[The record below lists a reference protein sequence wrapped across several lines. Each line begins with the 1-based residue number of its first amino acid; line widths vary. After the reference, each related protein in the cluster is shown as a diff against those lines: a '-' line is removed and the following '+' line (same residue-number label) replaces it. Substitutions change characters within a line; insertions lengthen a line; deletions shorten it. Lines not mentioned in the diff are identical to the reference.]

1 VKALEVSSCAAAA
14 VGPKQGTPSSAR
26 RSARPTS
33 SALSGPTTTR
43 PAAIS
48 WARAVRPATSVA
60 LTGRVSH
67 SRSMPGL
74 PGATTSRAHR
84 GDWAIFQA
92 RACSR
97 PPEPISRT
105 VIGNV
110 LAANAYVGRMTDVE
124 ITDAPATDGN
134 AKPYSVSELSF
145 ALKRTIEDAYGFV
158 RVRAEVSKV
167 TRHASGHI
175 YLTLKDE
182 RAAID
187 GVVWKGQV
195 RGLQV
200 QPQHGMEVIVTGRIT
215 TYPAS
220 SKYQIVIE
228 TMEPAGVG
236 ALLAQLERL
245 KAKLQA
251 EGLFEHARK
260 RPLPAMPAVIGV
272 ITSPT
277 GAVIRDIL
285 HRIRDRWPCRV
296 VVWPVVVQGEAAS
309 VQVRAAIE
317 GFNLLRGGA
326 VPRPDLLIVA
336 RGGGSVEDL
345 WPFNDEAL
353 ARAAAASAIPL
364 ISAVGHETDTTL
376 IDFVSDRR
384 APTPTAAAE
393 MATPVLAELKAA
405 VADHQRRLHA
415 CTERTLELR
424 RNRLSAA
431 ARGLPRPADILALA
445 SQRFDLAA
453 GRLGAALH
461 RNAAVHE
468 RELVRTTTRFTP
480 ALLERPRALKA
491 QRLAELAA
499 RLAPATLRRLER
511 AEERLI
517 GLDKLRLS
525 FNPERPLDLGFALVH
540 RPDGSIVRDGAALE
554 AGEAV
559 TLEFKGKVK
568 RGAVIEGA
576 PSPARPASPPKPKPA
591 AIKPQ
596 QGDLF

>member
-1 VKALEVSSCAAAA
+1 
-14 VGPKQGTPSSAR
+14 
-26 RSARPTS
+26 
-33 SALSGPTTTR
+33 
-43 PAAIS
+43 
-48 WARAVRPATSVA
+48 
-60 LTGRVSH
+60 
-67 SRSMPGL
+67 
-74 PGATTSRAHR
+74 
-84 GDWAIFQA
+84 
-92 RACSR
+92 
-97 PPEPISRT
+97 
-105 VIGNV
+105 
-110 LAANAYVGRMTDVE
+110 MTDVE
-124 ITDAPATDGN
+124 TQDAPAADGN

-200 QPQHGMEVIVTGRIT
+200 QPQHGMEVICTGRIT

-245 KAKLQA
+245 KAKLHS
-251 EGLFEHARK
+251 EGLFEQARK

-296 VVWPVVVQGEAAS
+296 MVWPVVVQGEAAS

-317 GFNLLRGGA
+317 GFNALDGA
-326 VPRPDLLIVA
+326 GVLPRPDLLIVA

-393 MATPVLAELKAA
+393 IATPVLAELKAA
-405 VADHQRRLHA
+405 VADYQRRLVA
-415 CTERTLELR
+415 CTERALELR
-424 RNRLSAA
+424 RNRLTAA
-431 ARGLPRPADILALA
+431 GRGLPRPDDILAL
-445 SQRFDLAA
+445 SRQRYDLAA
-453 GRLGAALH
+453 GRLGAALQ
-461 RNAAVHE
+461 RNTAVHE
-468 RELVRTTTRFTP
+468 RELVRTTARFSPT
-480 ALLERPRALKA
+480 LLERPRALKA
-491 QRLAELAA
+491 QRVAELGA
-499 RLAPATLRRLER
+499 RLAPATMRRLER
-511 AEERLI
+511 LDERLVS
-517 GLDKLRLS
+517 LDKLRLS
-525 FNPERPLDLGFALVH
+525 LNPERPLELGFALVH

-568 RGAVIEGA
+568 RGAVIEGTA
-576 PSPARPASPPKPKPA
+576 APARPAASPPRAKPA
-591 AIKPQ
+591 ALKSE